1 MSPGQRSTHCDD
13 WGCMGKDNEKKKK
26 KKEGRSLNEDL
37 KFK

>member
-26 KKEGRSLNEDL
+26 KEGRSLNEDL